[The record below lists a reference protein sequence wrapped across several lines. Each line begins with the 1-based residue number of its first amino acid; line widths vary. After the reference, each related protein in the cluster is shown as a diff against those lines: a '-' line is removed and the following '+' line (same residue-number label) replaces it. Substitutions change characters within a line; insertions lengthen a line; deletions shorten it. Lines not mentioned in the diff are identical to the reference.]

1 MTPEPKTYKPG
12 PVATT
17 YVTENEYLTLILED
31 LMDMGFT
38 DITFKNHVFSAIS
51 KYKSVNERIY
61 GVRDRAVTYNYFT
74 TCGLL
79 VRAPW
84 TNGRHHNWAL
94 TEVVNKIEACL
105 SPDRKSYRFDVA
117 SDKCNP
123 KYAFLA
129 PNWTKGFVLF
139 ESPEF
144 PMQHAMQH
152 AYLEMKRKE
161 RAVVTET
168 KGNDMLRG
176 KIRGLQVDLDIG
188 EKRVEKYKN
197 DLLQMQ
203 DSFICKYPD
212 VTPEQIAEWWIS

>member
-1 MTPEPKTYKPG
+1 MTPKKTEYKPG

-17 YVTENEYLTLILED
+17 YVEKNEYLTLILED
-31 LMDMGFT
+31 LMDMGFYE
-38 DITFKNHVFSAIS
+38 ITFKNHVFTA
-51 KYKSVNERIY
+51 KSQYDAVNERIY
-61 GVRDRAVTYNYFT
+61 GVRDRAETYNYFV

-105 SPDRKSYRFDVA
+105 SPDRKSYSFHN
-117 SDKCNP
+117 SPGKYYP

-139 ESPEF
+139 ESPDF
-144 PMQHAMQH
+144 PMQH

-168 KGNDMLRG
+168 KGNEMLRG

-197 DLLQMQ
+197 ELLQMQ
-203 DSFICKYPD
+203 DSFICNYPN
-212 VTPEQIAEWWIS
+212 VTPEQIAEWRIS